1 MSEESASGAN
11 INDTPVAFFDFDGT
25 LTTCDTLMPFLKFIS
40 GQPKYYWK
48 LLLVSPVLA
57 GYFLKLVR
65 NDIAKETVLKRYL
78 AGYHIDELFTLGERF
93 AEVVLPSLL
102 RPEGIERLKWH
113 QEQGHDCVLVSAS
126 FDIWLKF
133 FGEALNL
140 SYVISS
146 ELNTKSKIVDGNIQG
161 LNCYGK
167 EKADKIQEW
176 MSLENRKPSITYAYG
191 DSRGDSEMLS
201 MVDKGFFIKSG
212 KDFYI

>member
-1 MSEESASGAN
+1 MSKKVLSGVN

-48 LLLVSPVLA
+48 LLLVSPVLV

-65 NDIAKETVLKRYL
+65 NDIAKEAVLKRYL
-78 AGYHIDELFTLGERF
+78 AGYPIDELFTLGERF
-93 AEVVLPSLL
+93 TEVVLPSLL

-146 ELNTKSKIVDGNIQG
+146 KLNTKSKIVDGNIQG

-167 EKADKIQEW
+167 EKADKIHEW

-191 DSRGDSEMLS
+191 DSRGDCEMLS
-201 MVDKGFFIKSG
+201 MVDKSFFIKSG